1 MLVRVILIP
10 FKILAAVVKLLVRV
24 ILVPIRMAVTG
35 CLLRVGILLLFIA
48 IVAVLAYFVY
58 QWLT

>member
-1 MLVRVILIP
+1 MVRVILIP
-10 FKILAAVVKLLVRV
+10 FKILAAIVKLLVRV
-24 ILVPIRMAVTG
+24 VLVPIRMAVTG

>member
-1 MLVRVILIP
+1 MSVRVILIP

-35 CLLRVGILLLFIA
+35 CLFRVGILLLFIA
-48 IVAVLAYFVY
+48 IVAVLAYSVY